1 MTGRNAEDSSGSLT
15 DRLFATLE
23 AGIRSGR
30 YLPGCKLPSQKDIAE
45 DAGVSR
51 TVVREAVARL
61 AAKGVLV
68 SRQGSGV
75 FVEEVPDFRAFQIA
89 PDELQELADVI
100 RLLEIRLAVETE
112 MAGLAAAR
120 RTTADITAMKTAL
133 DDMAAFRSDPAAAA
147 EADARFH
154 AAIARATQND
164 YFPRMIDFIGVR
176 LVPRRTLLLRGHSAD
191 EQDAY
196 AEKVLREHEA
206 IFDAIVRM
214 ESAAAR
220 NAARQHMQESLTRHQ
235 MLAR

>member
-1 MTGRNAEDSSGSLT
+1 MIGKDGEDSTGSLT
-15 DRLFATLE
+15 DMLFARLE
-23 AGIRSGR
+23 AGIRSGI
-30 YLPGCKLPSQKDIAE
+30 YPPGSKLPSQKEIAE
-45 DAGVSR
+45 DAKVSR

-75 FVEEVPDFRAFQIA
+75 FVEEVPDFGAFQIA
-89 PDELQELADVI
+89 PEELHELADVI

-120 RTTADITAMKTAL
+120 RTTADITAMKQAL
-133 DDMAAFRSDPAAAA
+133 DDMAAYRTDPTAAA

-154 AAIARATQND
+154 AAVARSTQND
-164 YFPRMIDFIGVR
+164 YFPRIIDFIGVR
-176 LVPRRTLLLRGHSAD
+176 LVPRRTLLLRGNTAG

-196 AEKVLREHEA
+196 AAKVLGEHEA

-220 NAARQHMQESLTRHQ
+220 HAARQHMQESLTRHQ